1 LIHADFMGNIIY
13 EYVITMIMDSELV
26 FTATIN
32 ERGQMTVP
40 MTIRKVLDLK
50 RGDVIEVKIVHKF
63 SRSTL
68 KK

>member
-1 LIHADFMGNIIY
+1 
-13 EYVITMIMDSELV
+13 MDSELV

-68 KK
+68 KNNSSQK